1 VIKGAVRHKLG
12 RHCQFLLTNLGRA
25 GLLVAYLVGIPAS
38 FGESTSITAQAP
50 FQVVA
55 KGFEKPTGLVGDPK
69 GALFLTDSKAGVL
82 YRLTPGFTASGVPA
96 FTSSVVFAGLDEPIG
111 VAIEQAG
118 HLLVAEADKGRLVR
132 FAKLSDLVFSAVPVP
147 VVDDLKEPRW
157 LTVDGEGGIFV
168 SAETVKDKKLP
179 KGQPKPKE
187 EVLLKLS
194 PEGTL
199 SLVADRFEQ
208 LRGVTIDAAGT
219 LYAAAKGRK
228 GDDEKRK
235 GTIFRIHLPDG
246 TVSRA
251 IVADFK
257 DPVDLK
263 FDALGALFFTAKKFE
278 PSEERD
284 ADKHEKKDDSAES
297 READNEDDK
306 DDADEHGKSL
316 KGVILKA
323 TFKDDGT
330 LKALAVFASGL
341 GDPAG
346 LALDHDGNL
355 YVAERKHGQVL
366 RFQAPDPPVVAPQ
379 PPAFTQQRTLT
390 VRGKA
395 EPKALITVTGGA
407 SPATGLAEGSSG
419 AFAIDVT
426 LTADSEQTLRVF
438 ATGSGGDGLTSRATK
453 AAVTQDDIPPDTN
466 ISGCPTRPL
475 TTSTATFGFSGTD
488 NLTPPSQ
495 LRFASS
501 LDGAPFSPF
510 SSNTS
515 VTFTALTPG
524 LHTLRVKAQDQ
535 ASNED
540 LTPERCTFT
549 VVAAGLTITINTPG
563 PGATVSPGSVLVRGI
578 LDAGGV
584 EVGVA
589 INGVPAAVEG
599 TTFAALVPVA
609 PDTTSLTAMGTTA
622 TGLSV
627 THTITITVSTASV
640 STLLTNPQTGVAPL
654 AVGFALSGVTASAT
668 IALDFDGNGT
678 IDFAGPSLVGQTFI
692 YAQPGVYF
700 PKTTITDAQGNQF
713 SATTV
718 VQVFDGTAFATFLRS
733 KWTAFR
739 DALGRN
745 DIDGAVAF
753 VADGEK
759 VKYRSAF
766 QRLSLDLPSVAA
778 GLRDIQLLSFRGG
791 IGECVTTQDRDGGTF
806 VHFIYFMQDQDGIW
820 KIVAM

>member
-1 VIKGAVRHKLG
+1 MIKGAVRHKLG

-25 GLLVAYLVGIPAS
+25 GIIVACLVGIPAS

-55 KGFEKPTGLVGDPK
+55 KGFEKPTGLAVDPK
-69 GALFLTDSKAGVL
+69 GAFFLTDSKAGVL

-96 FTSSVVFAGLDEPIG
+96 FTSSVVFAGLGEPE
-111 VAIEQAG
+111 VLAVEREG
-118 HLLVAEADKGRLVR
+118 HLLVAEADKDRLVR
-132 FAKLSDLVFSAVPVP
+132 FAKLTDELFAARPEV
-147 VVDDLKEPRW
+147 VVDGLKEPRW
-157 LTVDGEGGIFV
+157 LTVDAEGNILV
-168 SAETVKDKKLP
+168 SAEEVKDKKLP

-187 EVLLKLS
+187 DVLLTLA

-199 SLVADRFEQ
+199 SVVADRFEE
-208 LRGVTIDAAGT
+208 LRGVTSDAAGT
-219 LYAAAKGRK
+219 FYAAARGRK
-228 GDDEKRK
+228 GADEKRK

-251 IVADFK
+251 IAANFK

-263 FDALGALFFTAKKFE
+263 FDAVGTLFFTAKKFE
-278 PSEERD
+278 PGAEPD

-297 READNEDDK
+297 READDEDDK

-407 SPATGLAEGSSG
+407 SLATGLAEGSSG

-453 AAVTQDDIPPDTN
+453 ATVTHDDIPPDTFL
-466 ISGCPTRPL
+466 SGCPSMPL
-475 TTSTATFGFSGTD
+475 TTPTATFGFSGTD
-488 NLTPPSQ
+488 NLTPSGQ

-501 LDGAPFSPF
+501 LDGAPFSAF
-510 SSNTS
+510 NSNST
-515 VTFTALTPG
+515 VTLTNIATG
-524 LHTLRVKAQDQ
+524 SHTLQAKAQDQ
-535 ASNED
+535 AGNED
-540 LTPERCTFT
+540 LTPAVCTFK
-549 VVAAGLTITINTPG
+549 VSGLQVTITQPQG
-563 PGATVSPGSVLVRGI
+563 SATVPAGSLLVRGTVQ
-578 LDAGGV
+578 AGGA

-700 PKTTITDAQGNQF
+700 PKTTITDAQGIQF